1 MEVLRSW
8 GIEPNDPY
16 RNSVR
21 GVAEQMFWLR
31 SIFDDPKLA
40 QEWQASQGEL
50 IVKNRKMLDKLPA
63 LVYKQ
68 GSIASGWPETISL
81 D

>member
-1 MEVLRSW
+1 MDVLRSW
-8 GIEPNDPY
+8 GIEPNDTY

-21 GVAEQMFWLR
+21 GVAEQMLWLR

-40 QEWQASQGEL
+40 QEWQNSQGEL
-50 IVKNRKMLDKLPA
+50 IIKNRKALEKLPDMI
-63 LVYKQ
+63 YEKD
-68 GSIASGWPETISL
+68 SIGFGWPETIST